1 MHREQNNKQGGP
13 AKFGSDIKKK
23 TQMQRKYLKVTEA
36 MEYLGMS
43 RVNLYT
49 LVRARKIPFYRPNG
63 GYIYFSV
70 EELDAWINA
79 NRVATIAELEEKA
92 SLHMARRA

>member
-1 MHREQNNKQGGP
+1 MK
-13 AKFGSDIKKK
+13 
-23 TQMQRKYLKVTEA
+23 RKYLKVTEA

-63 GYIYFSV
+63 GYIYFSI
-70 EELDAWINA
+70 EELDAWISA
-79 NRVATIAELEEKA
+79 NRVATIAELESKA
-92 SLHMARRA
+92 AIHMARRS